1 MSEIIQIIERKPA
14 PSIVADDAPS
24 LSYDA
29 PALSYDECLERLAR
43 AVAEPDSSRLDE
55 VAKLI
60 GQLAVTIE

>member
-1 MSEIIQIIERKPA
+1 MSEIIQIMERKPA
-14 PSIVADDAPS
+14 PSIVEIVADDAPS
-24 LSYDA
+24 
-29 PALSYDECLERLAR
+29 LSYDECLERLAR

>member
-1 MSEIIQIIERKPA
+1 MSEIIQIIERRPA
-14 PSIVADDAPS
+14 PSIVADDTPT
-24 LSYDA
+24 
-29 PALSYDECLERLAR
+29 LSYDECLERLAR

>member
-1 MSEIIQIIERKPA
+1 MSDIIHIVRRQPA
-14 PSIVADDAPS
+14 PSIIADDT
-24 LSYDA
+24 

-43 AVAEPDSSRLDE
+43 AVAEPDDRKLDA